1 MKQFTS
7 LTRNAEEGGDGGE
20 GEGEG
25 RRKRRPR
32 FVKFSFL
39 LPRGEGSRDRNGG
52 RVDPETTPHTLSFG
66 ISANCVISDVRRRHL
81 AAVQGSNSVSY
92 EEFTMFVKKVIANI
106 R

>member
-1 MKQFTS
+1 M
-7 LTRNAEEGGDGGE
+7 EEGGGE
-20 GEGEG
+20 GEGEEG
-25 RRKRRPR
+25 GNADRGL
-32 FVKFSFL
+32 KFSFL